1 MRMTV
6 SKTSVRAPD
15 NTPARWLS
23 IIGIGEDGVQGLSP
37 VARRLIEGAELV
49 VGGARHL
56 ELAGSLVQGER
67 LTWPTPIDSAYPQIL
82 KRRGRQVAV
91 LATGDPFHFGIGKQ
105 LAEIV
110 PTDEFVCIPHV
121 SAFALAAA
129 RMGWALQDVATITLH
144 GRAIESVVRH
154 LQPGARI
161 LALSWDGST
170 PQKLA
175 NLLATHGLGASQIT
189 VLEHMGGPHERIR
202 CMQANSGV
210 GEEVEALNTVA
221 LEIIAG
227 PEGRTIALAPGLDDS
242 FYQHDGQLTKREM
255 RSIVLSS
262 LAPRRGE
269 LLWDIGLGAGSI
281 AIEWL
286 LRDATM
292 RAIGIEEREGRASNA
307 ARNAGALGTPDL
319 QIVRGRAPDALNGL
333 PEPDAIFIGGG
344 LTDGVLDAAWS
355 ALKPGGRI
363 VANAVTIESEQILL
377 AAFQR
382 LGGELLRIDI
392 ARAEPVGSLHGWR
405 AAMPVV
411 HWRIVKS

>member
-1 MRMTV
+1 MTV

-175 NLLATHGLGASQIT
+175 NLLATHGLGASQLT

-202 CMQANSGV
+202 CMQVDSGV

>member
-1 MRMTV
+1 MTV
-6 SKTSVRAPD
+6 SDTSVRAPD
-15 NTPARWLS
+15 NTPMRWLS

-37 VARRLIEGAELV
+37 IARQLIEGAELV

-56 ELAGSLVQGER
+56 KLAGSLVRGER
-67 LTWPTPIDSAYPQIL
+67 LTWPTPIDAAYPQIL
-82 KRRGRQVAV
+82 MRRGHQVAV

-105 LAEIV
+105 LAAIV
-110 PTDEFVCIPHV
+110 PTNEFVCIPQV

-129 RMGWALQDVATITLH
+129 RMGWALQDVATLTLH
-144 GRAIESVVRH
+144 GRALESIIRH

-175 NLLATHGLGASQIT
+175 GLLTSRGLGASQLT
-189 VLEHMGGPHERIR
+189 VLEHMGGPHERVR
-202 CMQANSGV
+202 RAPAASGV
-210 GEEVEALNTVA
+210 GDDIDALNTIG
-221 LEIIAG
+221 LEIVAG
-227 PEGRTIALAPGLDDS
+227 PESRMIALAPGLDDS
-242 FYQHDGQLTKREM
+242 VYQHDGQLTKREM

-269 LLWDIGLGAGSI
+269 LLWDIGLGSGSI

-286 LRDATM
+286 LRDPTM
-292 RAIGIEEREGRASNA
+292 RAIGIEERADRASNA
-307 ARNAGALGTPDL
+307 AHNAAALGSPDL
-319 QIVRGRAPDALNGL
+319 QIARGAAPDALHGL

-344 LTDGVLDAAWS
+344 LTDGVLEVAWS

-363 VANAVTIESEQILL
+363 VANAVTIESEQVLL

-382 LGGELLRIDI
+382 FGGELLRIDI

-405 AAMPVV
+405 TAMPVV